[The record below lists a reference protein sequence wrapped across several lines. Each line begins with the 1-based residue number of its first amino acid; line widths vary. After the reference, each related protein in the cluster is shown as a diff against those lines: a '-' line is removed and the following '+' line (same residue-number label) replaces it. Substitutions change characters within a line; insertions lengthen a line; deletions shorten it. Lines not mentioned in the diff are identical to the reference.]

1 MSLRRFFSAVTVTAL
16 ALTLVAARC
25 TSDDEEEMRLY
36 PTPADSR
43 VPADP
48 SAQRGEDTDAEAE
61 LLKPDTVRAPTT
73 GDGETVPDIGGEVA
87 PKSPQDA
94 KGPEDDLFSDPLEGA
109 NAGTPD
115 GATSNVPMLDDST
128 IQEDASTFEDSG
140 AGGGGEA
147 LDGAPSSDD
156 PADAEP
162 MPDLTE

>member
-1 MSLRRFFSAVTVTAL
+1 MSLRRVFSAVTLTAL
-16 ALTLVAARC
+16 ALSLVAARC
-25 TSDDEEEMRLY
+25 TSDDEDEMRLY

-43 VPADP
+43 APADP
-48 SAQRGEDTDAEAE
+48 SAQSRADTDAEAT
-61 LLKPDTVRAPTT
+61 LLKPDTVRAPST
-73 GDGETVPDIGGEVA
+73 GEGETVPEIGGEGA
-87 PKSPQDA
+87 PASPKDA
-94 KGPEDDLFSDPLEGA
+94 KGPEDDLFSDPLDGA

-115 GATSNVPMLDDST
+115 GATSDVPMLDDST

-156 PADAEP
+156 PVDSEP